1 VPRESSA
8 SASNGGKERDERSH
22 SLSRPLIV
30 TIVKMAASSGAKAG
44 FSTPT
49 RRACLGDPP
58 QKVEPIAIMV
68 HDPTG
73 NFAVLAMI

>member
-1 VPRESSA
+1 MPRESSA

-30 TIVKMAASSGAKAG
+30 TIVKMAASGAKAG